1 MMRDYRKT
9 IWKDL
14 IEETIQKLS
23 EYPIQIDRIY
33 DKYSSLRIEYH
44 WIDKDAFTKEA
55 DAEIDRIVLDAEEK
69 SGLLLANEK
78 NKDNHWFAASRY

>member
-55 DAEIDRIVLDAEEK
+55 DSEIDRIVLDAEEK

-78 NKDNHWFAASRY
+78 NKDNH

>member
-55 DAEIDRIVLDAEEK
+55 DAEIDRIVLDAEEQ
-69 SGLLLANEK
+69 SEILLLNEK
-78 NKDNHWFAASRY
+78 SKTDH

>member
-1 MMRDYRKT
+1 MRDYRKT

-14 IEETIQKLS
+14 IAETKQKLS

-33 DKYSSLRIEYH
+33 DKYSSLRIDYH

-55 DAEIDRIVLDAEEK
+55 DAEIDRIVLDAEEQ
-69 SGLLLANEK
+69 SEILLLNEK
-78 NKDNHWFAASRY
+78 K